1 MRLDADEAGV
11 LAFDRLLDRGRE
23 LLQAG
28 RRDYLD
34 RVIDPEAMSVLLF
47 TSGTTSES
55 KAVPLSH
62 RNLCADMMAT
72 VAFIAIGPGDVFL
85 SILPI
90 HHTYE
95 CMCGFLGPLYC
106 GATIAFCD
114 GLRHIPRN
122 LRESKC
128 TFLVAVPLVLET
140 MYKRI
145 WSEAESTRPRRPA
158 AQGARGQRRAAARRH
173 RPAPSPVQ
181 ADLRGPRARP
191 AGLRLRARPRW
202 RRTSPRAFATSGS
215 SSCRATD

>member
-1 MRLDADEAGV
+1 MV
-11 LAFDRLLDRGRE
+11 TP
-23 LLQAG
+23 
-28 RRDYLD
+28 
-34 RVIDPEAMSVLLF
+34 V
-47 TSGTTSES
+47 TSGTTSEA

-62 RNLCADMMAT
+62 RNLCADLTAT
-72 VAFIAIGPGDVFL
+72 VAYISIGPGDVFL

-145 WSEAESTRPRRPA
+145 WSEAQRNGRVRAERYAEGTRPHF
-158 AQGARGQRRAAARRH
+158 GSSAAA
-173 RPAPSPVQ
+173 VN
-181 ADLRGPRARP
+181 
-191 AGLRLRARPRW
+191 
-202 RRTSPRAFATSGS
+202 TSESHMSLER
-215 SSCRATD
+215 